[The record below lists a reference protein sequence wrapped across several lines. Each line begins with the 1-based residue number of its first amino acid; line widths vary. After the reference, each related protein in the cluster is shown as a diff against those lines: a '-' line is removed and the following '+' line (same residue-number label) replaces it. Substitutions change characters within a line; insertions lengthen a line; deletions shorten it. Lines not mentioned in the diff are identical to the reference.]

1 MVVSPDPFLDEC
13 FIKKPAKRQPVKEAQ
28 IEEPEEKE
36 EKEEKEENEIKETTN
51 LDDFINKSAND
62 LAKNVKTLDNKHIP
76 IDLEVSFD
84 KKEVEPKPIVV
95 SSTNVLDELEEANIV
110 LDIEELDPE
119 EPEPELE
126 DPNILKEVDLSAT
139 LENNLESIT
148 LKKPNQVYYEIYQ
161 KAREKAKEAKKSAI
175 VAYLE
180 MKNIKKTYMLDD
192 IDESDSEFENF
203 SGRDSA
209 SEVSDAES
217 LEDTFD

>member
-1 MVVSPDPFLDEC
+1 M
-13 FIKKPAKRQPVKEAQ
+13 
-28 IEEPEEKE
+28 
-36 EKEEKEENEIKETTN
+36 
-51 LDDFINKSAND
+51 
-62 LAKNVKTLDNKHIP
+62 
-76 IDLEVSFD
+76 
-84 KKEVEPKPIVV
+84 
-95 SSTNVLDELEEANIV
+95 LDELEEANIV
-110 LDIEELDPE
+110 LDIEELTPE
-119 EPEPELE
+119 PEEPELE

-161 KAREKAKEAKKSAI
+161 KAREKAKDAKKSAI

-192 IDESDSEFENF
+192 IDESDSEFDEF

-209 SEVSDAES
+209 SEVSDVES